1 MTGDSGDVVYVTGA
15 RQRARIGDEWEA
27 YDEAVVLRID
37 LSASEVERFFAYT
50 SPPEVCA
57 HPNPSLV
64 FKCGSI
70 LENRIVLCSETE
82 IFNLDLKTKEISDY
96 ISLPC
101 FNDVHHV
108 FGLDEERRR
117 YLVANTGLDMVLEI
131 FADGTIGRDWSV
143 LNSNVWDRFSR
154 DVDYR
159 KIPSTKPHLAHPNY
173 VFMRES
179 EIWTT
184 RFKQRDA
191 VCLTKQTD
199 PIHIGFDGP
208 HDGLGH
214 GDGIYFTTVDGHIVE
229 IDMVTLRTRRAIDLN
244 DIEGTAA
251 PLGWCRGLFVADEV
265 AWVGFSR
272 LRPTRLRSN
281 VRWAKR
287 GFRRRSSYEMRPTR
301 LAAYDLKRSLLLDEI
316 NLEPYDFNAVFS
328 ILPRPSRKG

>member
-1 MTGDSGDVVYVTGA
+1 MSGNSGQVVYVTGA
-15 RQRARIGDEWEA
+15 RQRARIGHEWEA

-37 LSASEVERFFAYT
+37 LATRDIERFFAYT
-50 SPPEVCA
+50 SPPEVRA
-57 HPNPSLV
+57 DPDPSLV

-70 LENRIVLCSETE
+70 IENRLLLCSETE
-82 IFNLDLKTKEISDY
+82 VFNLDLRTKEISDY

-108 FGLDEERRR
+108 AMLREGQ
-117 YLVANTGLDMVLEI
+117 YLIANTGLDMVLEV
-131 FADGTIGRDWSV
+131 FADGTIGREWGV

-173 VFMRES
+173 VLLHEG

-184 RFKQRDA
+184 RFKQRDV
-191 VCLTKQTD
+191 VCLTKQID
-199 PIHIGFDGP
+199 PIHIGFAGP
-208 HDGLGH
+208 HDGLRH

-229 IDMVTLRTRRAIDLN
+229 IDAVTLRTRRAIDLN
-244 DIEGTAA
+244 DIEGTTA
-251 PLGWCRGLFVADEV
+251 PLGWCRGLLVVDDL

-272 LRPTRLRSN
+272 LRPTRLRRN

-287 GFRRRSSYEMRPTR
+287 GLRRRSSYEMRPTR
-301 LAAYDLKRSLLLDEI
+301 LAAYDLERSVLLDEI
-316 NLEPYDFNAVFS
+316 NLEPYEFNAVFS
-328 ILPRPSRKG
+328 ILPAS